1 MQVKHEIE
9 QLIRYKTWFRR
20 AFGSDSTLIYYDGK
34 RFGKIERSG
43 NKELPFSFEMSNA
56 EFDIQEKGFT
66 KKYDEVISLVY
77 KKLFKSK
84 KLRKANSG
92 TLFRIKPEH
101 VKIISPD
108 YDHGTVL
115 TFFSKDKKWLWG
127 ELQFGDCAAVHFLDA
142 NTLLVGYDPEK
153 PDKALFVDKKEEQI
167 ISLFLDWEIPE

>member
-9 QLIRYKTWFRR
+9 QLIRHKTWFRR

-56 EFDIQEKGFT
+56 EFDIQEKGFA

-84 KLRKANSG
+84 KLRKANNG
-92 TLFRIKPEH
+92 ILFRIKPKH

-108 YDHGTVL
+108 QTYGSVITC
-115 TFFSKDKKWLWG
+115 FSKDKEWLWE
-127 ELQFGDCAAVHFLDA
+127 ELCFGDCVDFHIVDA
-142 NTLLVGYDPEK
+142 NTLLVGDDREK
-153 PDKALFVDKKEEQI
+153 PDRALFVDKKEEQI
-167 ISLFLDWEIPE
+167 ISLFLNWEIPE